1 MTQNAP
7 IPVASSANLI
17 IPTHI
22 DASRSLTRT
31 HLLRA
36 GPPEVQSKKR
46 VIVVEAQAG
55 QGKSTLA
62 LQFIE
67 NHDLECVWHRF
78 TEEDSNPFCAL
89 TSILQ
94 TLKNSIPNFSSP
106 QLKAILATE
115 QRIHPDFR
123 DCANIL
129 LRDIALIHP
138 TALYIVFDDLHRITD
153 NSLTNILVEE
163 ILDNSP
169 KALRFFLLSR
179 KPLNIKARILQD
191 SQVVRFVK
199 NSDLAL
205 TAPEIEALFCNTL
218 QQPICRQEAGE
229 IHALT
234 EGWLMGIILAAHPAS
249 GRGKFWLAPAE
260 YSPLPVS
267 GRNYLMEYIQ
277 DEIYTQIS
285 EEFRISFQKLALL
298 DEIPADLAQII
309 TETRDICNVLSNHST
324 ANAFVYRLDEQH
336 SLFRLHRFFRDFLRI
351 RARGKFS
358 QKEIADI
365 HNCAAEY
372 YLNRKKFDTAMLHY
386 KKAGNYKKLEKIL
399 KEGGLALVA
408 RNETAAIHTLLRT
421 IPEDTLFQF
430 GWLTLFAGLLQLD
443 YTPRDTLRYFESA
456 RAHFIVAKDETGEL
470 LALSLIIYYHSV
482 VAGCCKSG
490 TELLLRAESLLLKND
505 ASLSVHVRTMAAGNL
520 ALGLFLFNSEVEKA
534 REFSSMAIALA
545 CKYSLENFAA
555 SSRFVQGYIELL
567 SGDLPK
573 FKKEAELCYRLL
585 SSPNV
590 SWSNK
595 LTIRMIFLCHLS
607 MSGDQL
613 NFSAEKQQIN
623 TTSGKRIL
631 NETVIAPYL
640 YIWESSNLFSIGE
653 TDRAM
658 ELLHRGLG
666 STLSA
671 TTDHMH
677 SQLLQWHAFGHALRG
692 EHQEALTRI
701 IQSTELRAKTGSP
714 FHEGFNAIIAGAV
727 YSRLGM
733 SEFADYSFA
742 RGVEIAEA
750 LPSSFLQICAYLN
763 RSFHNL
769 VVRGPLAALEDLRE
783 GLGLMKRHGF
793 NHFWTWEPAMM
804 IRLLSL
810 AVQHNIEYFFAK
822 ELSLAKLDTT
832 LTDTG
837 TLIPL
842 LHISLLDNFQICI
855 NHRIIFKASNF
866 TPSQREL
873 LGFLLAARG
882 QRISQ
887 EQLQLELWPDK
898 PPEKART
905 SFDTLLNRLRGEFA
919 NKISGSRK
927 TYLSMQ
933 KGILELDNSRIDTV
947 EFSRMALTGL
957 QHSRN
962 GQWWL
967 AECAFRKAV
976 SFWKGLWPEESFCND
991 LTTTLTDQLKN
1002 SLLDVSLT
1010 WAENLTGM
1018 NKTDKAIDLLE
1029 HTLPAFQDERPI
1041 RLLYSLYVKT
1051 DNYLKAG
1058 DTLDRYRTAL
1068 GELGYSTKE
1077 IEELLAADP
1086 LFTLKRRPS

>member
-1 MTQNAP
+1 MTQSAP
-7 IPVASSANLI
+7 IPVTSSANII
-17 IPTHI
+17 IPPCI
-22 DASRSLTRT
+22 DVSRSLTRT
-31 HLLRA
+31 HLINTGL
-36 GPPEVQSKKR
+36 PETQSKKK
-46 VIVVEAQAG
+46 VIVIEAQAG
-55 QGKSTLA
+55 QGKSMLA
-62 LQFIE
+62 SQFIE
-67 NHDLECVWHRF
+67 NNDLDCVWHRF
-78 TEEDSNPFCAL
+78 TAEDSNPFIAL

-94 TLKNSIPNFSSP
+94 TLENSIPNFSSP
-106 QLKAILATE
+106 QLKANLNAGQETPPE
-115 QRIHPDFR
+115 LRC
-123 DCANIL
+123 CAKVL
-129 LRDIALIHP
+129 LRDIALIHS
-138 TALYIVFDDLHRITD
+138 TALFIVFDDLHLITD
-153 NSLTNILVEE
+153 NSLTNILVEG
-163 ILDNSP
+163 ILDYSP

-179 KPLNIKARILQD
+179 KPLNIKAKILQD
-191 SQVVRFVK
+191 SQSVRFLK
-199 NSDLAL
+199 NCDLAL
-205 TAPEIEALFCNTL
+205 TTPEIESLFCDTL
-218 QQPICRQEAGE
+218 QQPICHHEALE
-229 IHALT
+229 IQALT

-249 GRGKFWLAPAE
+249 GRGKFWLTPAE
-260 YSPLPVS
+260 YSPLPVP

-277 DEIYTQIS
+277 DEIFTQIS
-285 EEFRISFQKLALL
+285 EEFRIFFQKLALL
-298 DEIPADLAQII
+298 DEIPVDLAQII
-309 TETRDICNVLSNHST
+309 TEARDIGNVLSYYSAT
-324 ANAFVYRLDEQH
+324 NAFVYRLYEQH
-336 SLFRLHRFFRDFLRI
+336 NIFRLHQFFRDFLRI
-351 RARGKFS
+351 KARGMFS

-372 YLNRKKFDTAMLHY
+372 YLTRKKIDIAMLHY
-386 KKAGNYKKLEKIL
+386 KKAGNYRKLEKIL
-399 KEGGLALVA
+399 EEGVLALVA
-408 RNETAAIHTLLRT
+408 SNETTAIHTLLRT

-430 GWLTLFAGLLQLD
+430 GWLTLFTGLLQLD

-456 RAHFIVAKDETGEL
+456 RARFIDSNDETGEL
-470 LALSLIIYYHSV
+470 LALSFIIYYHSV
-482 VAGCCKSG
+482 VAGCCKNG
-490 TELLLRAESLLLKND
+490 TELLLRAETLFRKND

-520 ALGLFLFNSEVEKA
+520 ALGLFLFNSEVERA
-534 REFSSMAIALA
+534 REFSSMAISLA
-545 CKYSLENFAA
+545 CKYSLDNFTA

-573 FKKEAELCYRLL
+573 FRQQAEACYRLL

-607 MSGDQL
+607 MSGDHL

-623 TTSGKRIL
+623 ATSGKRIL

-671 TTDHMH
+671 ATDHMH
-677 SQLLQWHAFGHALRG
+677 SQLLQWHAFGHAIRG
-692 EHQEALTRI
+692 EHQEALTCI
-701 IQSTELRAKTGSP
+701 SQSSQLRAKTGSP

-733 SEFADYSFA
+733 SEFAEYSFN
-742 RGVEIAEA
+742 RGLEIAEA
-750 LPSSFLQICAYLN
+750 LPSTFLQTCAYLN

-769 VVRGPLAALEDLRE
+769 VVKGPLAALDDLRE

-793 NHFWTWEPAMM
+793 NHFWTWEPTMM
-804 IRLLSL
+804 TRLLSL

-822 ELSLAKLDTT
+822 ELSLEKLDTAI
-832 LTDTG
+832 TDTG

-842 LHISLLDNFQICI
+842 LHITLLDNFQICI
-855 NHRIIFKASNF
+855 NRRIIFKASNF
-866 TPSQREL
+866 TPSQRGL
-873 LGFLLAARG
+873 LGFLLTAKK

-905 SFDTLLNRLRGEFA
+905 SFDTLLNRLRGEFS

-933 KGILELDNSRIDTV
+933 KGILELVNSRIDTV

-957 QHSRN
+957 RHSKN
-962 GQWWL
+962 GQWWQ
-967 AECAFRKAV
+967 ADCAFRTAI

-1002 SLLDVSLT
+1002 SLLEVSLT

-1018 NKTDKAIDLLE
+1018 NQTDKAIDLLE

-1041 RLLYSLYVKT
+1041 RLLYSLYIKN

-1058 DTLDRYRTAL
+1058 DTFGRYRIAL
-1068 GELGYSTKE
+1068 EKLGYSTEE

-1086 LFTLKRRPS
+1086 LFTFKRRPS